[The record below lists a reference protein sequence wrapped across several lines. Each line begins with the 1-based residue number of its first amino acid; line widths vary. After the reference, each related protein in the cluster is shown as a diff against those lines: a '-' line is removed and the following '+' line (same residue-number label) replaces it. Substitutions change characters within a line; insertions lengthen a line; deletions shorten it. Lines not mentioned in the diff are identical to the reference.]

1 MTFAE
6 KFDELKNAYYARVD
20 TKKLTRDFAIQVTM
34 TDEDCGGTFYIANI
48 LGLFSFEPYDYH
60 DNTAIIDAPSA
71 DIAAVLDGELSPEEA
86 VASGRVRLFGSA
98 DDVLLFL
105 SAIKKKKKAPVR
117 KAVKKVAEKAA
128 PKAKAAK
135 PAAEAKAE
143 EKPAP
148 EKKAAPKAKAA
159 EKPAA
164 EAKAEE
170 KPAPAKKAA
179 PKAKAAEKP
188 AKKAKK

>member
-71 DIAAVLDGELSPEEA
+71 DIAAVLDGALSPEEA

-117 KAVKKVAEKAA
+117 KAVKKAA

-135 PAAEAKAE
+135 PAEEAKAE

-148 EKKAAPKAKAA
+148 AKKAAPKAKAA
-159 EKPAA
+159 QKPVA